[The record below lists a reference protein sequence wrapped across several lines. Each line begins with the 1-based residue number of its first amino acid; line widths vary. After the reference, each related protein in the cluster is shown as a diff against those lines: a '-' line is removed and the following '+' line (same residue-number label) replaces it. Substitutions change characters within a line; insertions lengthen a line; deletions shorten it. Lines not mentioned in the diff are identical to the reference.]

1 MEFAEIIS
9 AVANVGFP
17 IICCVVLFKLQGK
30 LNSTLT
36 DLSATLAVMNERIDN
51 IEEAVIRKVP
61 SNGDSIR

>member
-30 LNSTLT
+30 LNNTLT

-51 IEEAVIRKVP
+51 IEEAVIKKVP
-61 SNGDSIR
+61 N